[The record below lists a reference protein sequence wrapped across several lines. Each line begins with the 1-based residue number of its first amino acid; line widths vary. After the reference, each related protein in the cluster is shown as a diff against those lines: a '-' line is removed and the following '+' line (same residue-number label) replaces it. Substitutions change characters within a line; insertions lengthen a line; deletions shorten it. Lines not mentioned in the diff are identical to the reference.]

1 MECTVSSS
9 SSSERERERE
19 GENLQAD
26 LVLACRF
33 STWKN
38 GLNQQNDKEM
48 VFAYP
53 RFERFANE
61 SKAKLRES
69 FRTLQTDPKE
79 INPTQICTGWRECWY
94 KWIWR
99 RPTRKWRVLARTMM
113 TTRESTIHDSYFE
126 IRKQLQKIWL
136 NLFLAGMLSCSQD
149 DGNQPWTEVRGE
161 NLIKEIYTR
170 RNKKQL
176 KHTANEFSIETLI
189 TNHVQRQGVTR
200 VLDTPKTLGEKRA
213 LSFDDF
219 ALATSYP
226 VSFISKPFLSRSTIS
241 AYKKFGGSFFWN
253 CHI

>member
-1 MECTVSSS
+1 MDLKKTNTQMESV
-9 SSSERERERE
+9 
-19 GENLQAD
+19 GEND
-26 LVLACRF
+26 DD
-33 STWKN
+33 N
-38 GLNQQNDKEM
+38 
-48 VFAYP
+48 
-53 RFERFANE
+53 ER
-61 SKAKLRES
+61 
-69 FRTLQTDPKE
+69 
-79 INPTQICTGWRECWY
+79 
-94 KWIWR
+94 
-99 RPTRKWRVLARTMM
+99 
-113 TTRESTIHDSYFE
+113 IHDSYFE

-241 AYKKFGGSFFWN
+241 AYKKFGGSFFSELSYLDKRFYSRWPKSN
-253 CHI
+253 KIL

>member
-1 MECTVSSS
+1 MECTVSSSSS

-79 INPTQICTGWRECWY
+79 INPTQICTG
-94 KWIWR
+94 
-99 RPTRKWRVLARTMM
+99 
-113 TTRESTIHDSYFE
+113 
-126 IRKQLQKIWL
+126 
-136 NLFLAGMLSCSQD
+136 
-149 DGNQPWTEVRGE
+149 
-161 NLIKEIYTR
+161 
-170 RNKKQL
+170 
-176 KHTANEFSIETLI
+176 
-189 TNHVQRQGVTR
+189 
-200 VLDTPKTLGEKRA
+200 
-213 LSFDDF
+213 
-219 ALATSYP
+219 
-226 VSFISKPFLSRSTIS
+226 
-241 AYKKFGGSFFWN
+241 
-253 CHI
+253 